1 MVMKHARISLLTL
14 VVLALSITR
23 SQAQNLV
30 PNGSFEEY
38 TQCPDFLNQMN
49 RATGWSRYHRSPDY
63 FNSCLVN
70 GLPGGGIVGVPSN
83 VAGWQ
88 LASTGIGYAGALV
101 WEEPSES
108 VANQREHLGA
118 TLLAP
123 LQIGVPVYIS
133 FKVSVAV
140 DGSQI
145 RPRFSASGAGLRFTT
160 TPYLQD
166 WPPIVPNQAALSM
179 STIPVDTAI
188 WYDVSGVYIP
198 DSAYECVV
206 LGNFFDDSITS
217 VVQID
222 PTGNGDLAYVYF
234 DDVCVTY
241 DPNGCDFS
249 LSTEESRIGPS
260 VRASYSSSTQTL
272 TVHGDEELDVQLNL
286 SLFDVLGRAI
296 WRGQLL
302 PGTRYWSQV
311 ISGIS
316 EGSFFLHAHTG
327 SGEEVRIELKRSP

>member
-1 MVMKHARISLLTL
+1 MKHACISLLTL
-14 VVLALSITR
+14 VTLAGACA
-23 SQAQNLV
+23 AQNLV

-49 RATGWSRYHRSPDY
+49 RATGWSRYHKSPDY

-70 GLPGGGIVGVPSN
+70 GLPGGGVVGVPSN

-88 LASTGIGYAGALV
+88 LASTGMGYAGALV

-123 LQIGVPVYIS
+123 LQIGVPVFVS

-140 DGSQI
+140 DGSQM

-166 WPPIVPNQAALSM
+166 WPPVVPNQAALSM
-179 STIPVDTAI
+179 STIPADTAI

-206 LGNFFDDSITS
+206 LGNFFDDLNTS
-217 VVQID
+217 VVQIN
-222 PTGNGDLAYVYF
+222 PSGNGDLAYVYF
-234 DDVCVTY
+234 DDVCVSY

-249 LSTEESRIGPS
+249 LTTEESRIGPS
-260 VRASYSSSTQTL
+260 VRAFYSSSTQTL
-272 TVHGDEELDVQLNL
+272 TVHGDEELDVLLNL
-286 SLFDVLGRAI
+286 SLCDVLGRAL
-296 WRGQLL
+296 WHGQLL
-302 PGTRYWSQV
+302 PGTRHWSQV

-316 EGSFFLHAHTG
+316 EGSYHLHAHSS
-327 SGEEVRIELKRSP
+327 SGETVRIELRRTP